1 MIESPI
7 KARLYFKTGD
17 ADGTNPDARGAGDSS
32 RDRRGLRHRRHVRC
46 GGQVGNMLGAGGS
59 IRHF

>member
-17 ADGTNPDARGAGDSS
+17 ADGTNPDARGAGDTGL
-32 RDRRGLRHRRHVRC
+32 GLRHRRHVRC
-46 GGQVGNMLGAGGS
+46 GGQVGNMLGTGGS
-59 IRHF
+59 IWHF